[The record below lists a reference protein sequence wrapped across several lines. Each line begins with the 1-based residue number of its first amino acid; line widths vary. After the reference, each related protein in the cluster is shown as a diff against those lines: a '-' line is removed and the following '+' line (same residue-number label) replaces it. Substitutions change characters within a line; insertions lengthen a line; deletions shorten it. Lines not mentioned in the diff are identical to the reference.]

1 MLNAHGN
8 LFHADFI
15 LEKKTCYVTRHF
27 ISRNGLAATVLF
39 NAWKSR
45 VTRMKFVECY
55 RKLLHLA
62 LVFQRRDAG
71 VL

>member
-1 MLNAHGN
+1 M
-8 LFHADFI
+8 
-15 LEKKTCYVTRHF
+15 RHF

-45 VTRMKFVECY
+45 VTRVKFVECY

-62 LVFQRRDAG
+62 LVSQRRDAG